1 MRSLG
6 NGARHA
12 VEARDHA
19 APEQP
24 FPRYRRAGPLVFVSS
39 AGIEA
44 GAARQWSDGPPGIR
58 EQTATCIERMRRILE
73 DAGGGLENLVDVTS
87 YLVSMTD
94 FGGYNDIYSNFFS
107 PDGPAR
113 TTVAV
118 QQLSHPD
125 SLIEIRGTAY
135 IIESVGTP
143 AKTTTEDYQ
152 R

>member
-1 MRSLG
+1 VRGTG
-6 NGARHA
+6 NSDRQG

-19 APEQP
+19 APARA
-24 FPRYRRAGPLVFVSS
+24 FSRYRRAGPLVFVSS
-39 AGIEA
+39 AGIEP
-44 GAARQWSDGPPGIR
+44 GAARQWREGPPGIR
-58 EQTATCIERMRRILE
+58 EQTAACIEEMRRILE
-73 DAGGGLENLVDVTS
+73 EAGGGLENLVDVTS
-87 YLVSMTD
+87 YLVTMND
-94 FGGYNDIYSNFFS
+94 FGGYNDIYSKFFS

-135 IIESVGTP
+135 IIESVGAP
-143 AKTTTEDYQ
+143 ARTTTEDYQ